1 MCRTC
6 SHGFKWLL
14 RSLRQMVSIV
24 SRLLDM
30 FHSMIISSATM
41 GQVFSERYQGKG
53 EVVLFLGCRHIAM
66 STIKNCLLDR
76 KNASAKTLAFESL
89 YGGKCSVSTPNYL
102 FFVSPPPP
110 PMEHSRFFRS
120 LTPPFWSHRWDWYK
134 VTENSHNDWVRISLP
149 RRSSQWFVTRSCVEQ
164 EGVTNH

>member
-76 KNASAKTLAFESL
+76 KNAVTKRWLLNLFTEVNVL
-89 YGGKCSVSTPNYL
+89 YQHQIIYFL
-102 FFVSPPPP
+102 FHPPPP

-120 LTPPFWSHRWDWYK
+120 LTPPF
-134 VTENSHNDWVRISLP
+134 
-149 RRSSQWFVTRSCVEQ
+149 
-164 EGVTNH
+164 

>member
-6 SHGFKWLL
+6 SHGLKWLL

-53 EVVLFLGCRHIAM
+53 EVLLFLGCRHIAM
-66 STIKNCLLDR
+66 LTIKNCLLDR

-89 YGGKCSVSTPNYL
+89 YVCKCSVSTPNYL
-102 FFVSPPPP
+102 LFVSPPPP

-120 LTPPFWSHRWDWYK
+120 LTPPF
-134 VTENSHNDWVRISLP
+134 
-149 RRSSQWFVTRSCVEQ
+149 
-164 EGVTNH
+164 